1 MILQFSCTAA
11 NVDISELDSL
21 LLHVIMFEALFSL
34 ALAHILPNKGGY
46 GHRSGAAVLGCHLL
60 VRPREWDRGTS
71 CLTRLLGG
79 VGEVSTGV
87 LNIIRHLSAMVAIF
101 ARSLKTYL

>member
-1 MILQFSCTAA
+1 MIKYENVILQFSCTAT

-34 ALAHILPNKGGY
+34 ALAHVLPNKGGY

-60 VRPREWDRGTS
+60 VRPRE
-71 CLTRLLGG
+71 
-79 VGEVSTGV
+79 
-87 LNIIRHLSAMVAIF
+87 
-101 ARSLKTYL
+101 

>member
-60 VRPREWDRGTS
+60 VRPHE
-71 CLTRLLGG
+71 
-79 VGEVSTGV
+79 
-87 LNIIRHLSAMVAIF
+87 
-101 ARSLKTYL
+101 